1 MATFFK
7 NKIVKEIGTV
17 PVVALT
23 PPPNTNSTIV
33 GLSLSNLTEYAV
45 KASVIIKDDTSVE
58 GYYMKDVVIPANTS
72 LRAVTSGEKLII
84 SESYELLI
92 QSDLTDSIDAI
103 VSYVDIV

>member
-7 NKIVKEIGTV
+7 NKIVKDIGTV

-23 PPPNTNSTIV
+23 PPANTNSTIV
-33 GLSLSNLTEYAV
+33 GLSLSNLTEFAV

-58 GYYMKDVVIPANTS
+58 GFYMKDVIVPANTS
-72 LRAVTSGEKLII
+72 LRAVTAGEKLII
-84 SESYELLI
+84 SEQYELLI
-92 QSDLTDSIDAI
+92 KSDIPDSLDAV